1 LLGFQRRAAL
11 TARIQADRST
21 GTATLFA
28 RSTPV
33 VALLPLYR
41 ISLKRR
47 RIGKKDRP
55 TTKTRKMS
63 APTATTTT
71 ATTRDKKKGTPAPA
85 ATITVDGVQ
94 FERSNVRGIYHRTDK
109 SAAAAAGRTAPPA
122 FVDFQVIL
130 NEDDF
135 RELERRKQ
143 AMVRLNRFN
152 GVA

>member
-1 LLGFQRRAAL
+1 
-11 TARIQADRST
+11 
-21 GTATLFA
+21 
-28 RSTPV
+28 
-33 VALLPLYR
+33 
-41 ISLKRR
+41 
-47 RIGKKDRP
+47 
-55 TTKTRKMS
+55 MS

-71 ATTRDKKKGTPAPA
+71 ATTAPA

>member
-1 LLGFQRRAAL
+1 
-11 TARIQADRST
+11 
-21 GTATLFA
+21 
-28 RSTPV
+28 
-33 VALLPLYR
+33 
-41 ISLKRR
+41 
-47 RIGKKDRP
+47 
-55 TTKTRKMS
+55 MS

-71 ATTRDKKKGTPAPA
+71 ATTKDKKKGTPAPA